1 MSDSKQELLR
11 KLKALADGG
20 VGGEKENARRIL
32 QRLLD
37 KYDVSATDLDDDI
50 LEEHTFKA
58 CGTRERTLLIQVC
71 YKVTNGGRRIYYRT
85 KGAGSRSEI
94 LCDCTKAEAIQ
105 ISVEFDFFRE
115 LWKDEEDMFF
125 RAFIQKHRI
134 FSDEPGDGEELDP
147 DELER
152 MVGMM
157 RTMQDKSPQLRLESW
172 SSCSI

>member
-1 MSDSKQELLR
+1 MGNSNIDLLR
-11 KLKALADGG
+11 KLKALTEGG

-37 KYDVSATDLDDDI
+37 KYNVSEAELGDYLI
-50 LEEHTFKA
+50 EKHTFKA
-58 CGTRERTLLIQVC
+58 CGRRERTLLNQVC
-71 YKVTNGGRRIYYRT
+71 FKVTNGDRRIYYYT
-85 KGAGSRSEI
+85 KGSGSRSEI
-94 LCDCTKAEAIQ
+94 CCDCTKAEAIQ

-134 FSDEPGDGEELDP
+134 FSDKPGDGEELDP

-152 MVGMM
+152 IIGMM
-157 RTMQDKSPQLRLESW
+157 RVMQDKSPQLRLEAGGADNG
-172 SSCSI
+172 